1 MTTALARYEVTPDTW
16 KMIQAVTPTIYKARL
31 FGVGSPEQAAAIM
44 LKGHELGLSL
54 TSSFEFIHI
63 IENKPSISP
72 RGALALIHQ
81 SGELEGLKIEDDG
94 KACSVWMKR
103 KNGVEFTATY
113 SDDDAKKA
121 GLVKDKSG
129 WEKYPRQMRQWRAVG
144 FCADVV
150 FPDVIGG
157 QKRSDEFGAD
167 LTPDGDVI
175 EGSWSAPVD
184 NTPIQPSQP
193 ATPQPSNLLAEL
205 VHTHG
210 AEAVMEANGGVI
222 PTTLAGMELVR
233 DKLADVEVTL
243 QDSDNM
249 PF

>member
-1 MTTALARYEVTPDTW
+1 MSTALTRREVTPDTW

-31 FGVGSPEQAAAIM
+31 FGVGSEEQAAAIM

-63 IENKPSISP
+63 IDGKPSISP
-72 RGALALIHQ
+72 RGALALIYQ
-81 SGELEGLKIEDDG
+81 SGELEGMKIEDDG
-94 KACSVWMKR
+94 KACKVWMKR
-103 KNGVEFTATY
+103 RNGVEYTATF
-113 SDDDAKKA
+113 SNDDAKLA
-121 GLVKDKSG
+121 GLVRDKSG

-157 QKRSDEFGAD
+157 MKRADEYGAD
-167 LTPDGDVI
+167 LTQDGDVI
-175 EGSWSAPVD
+175 EGSWAAVD
-184 NTPIQPSQP
+184 NKPKQAPQP
-193 ATPQPSNLLAEL
+193 AKPQPNDLLTEL

-222 PTTLAGMELVR
+222 PTTLAEMELVR